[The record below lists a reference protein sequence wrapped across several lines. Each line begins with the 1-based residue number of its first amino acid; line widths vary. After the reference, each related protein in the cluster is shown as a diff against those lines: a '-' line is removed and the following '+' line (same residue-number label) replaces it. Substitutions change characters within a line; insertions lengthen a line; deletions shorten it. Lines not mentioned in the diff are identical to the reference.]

1 MTIATDPVDRAE
13 IDSVGGNSA
22 ALPLAQSI
30 NGWNGGDFLEYDKLN
45 VVMRNAAQWKEW
57 LDQSRADTSQLGFS
71 SSFRCSA
78 TQFGYGTGIGLV
90 DRLVQDDSYY
100 VVLGRYVPLTLARLL
115 RYQPTIHTHT
125 FTASKT
131 HHFYVDA
138 GGEIIIDVVPLA
150 TPPLVI
156 LNYELLV
163 SVDTDATGI
172 TGETRGPN
180 LDTVLVR
187 MSTALEIAA
196 SLTVAAPALFNG
208 GNVTIDKGAG
218 DNRRVALTVDN
229 DTGLGWRILHNSA
242 ERLIIQELI
251 SGVATDILNFGTT
264 GAAASVSRPLAV
276 TNAELVDAA
285 LLVRTTTVGGYGS
298 RFVGPGGRGHTCS
311 RGRNDRCG
319 RVDGPAGAD
328 SDDARFRGGET

>member
-115 RYQPTIHTHT
+115 RYQPTIYTHT

-208 GNVTIDKGAG
+208 GNVTIDKA
-218 DNRRVALTVDN
+218 RA
-229 DTGLGWRILHNSA
+229 I
-242 ERLIIQELI
+242 
-251 SGVATDILNFGTT
+251 T
-264 GAAASVSRPLAV
+264 GASP
-276 TNAELVDAA
+276 
-285 LLVRTTTVGGYGS
+285 
-298 RFVGPGGRGHTCS
+298 
-311 RGRNDRCG
+311 
-319 RVDGPAGAD
+319 
-328 SDDARFRGGET
+328 